1 MKRNWIKKN
10 PISLQWFEEKT
21 SQIDS
26 LDIQL
31 RALHSAVDCL
41 TNQRRE
47 LANCTG
53 ATAKSIAVLGH
64 GEPGASLGRA
74 LAQLAETLEKV
85 EVIRKT
91 QSNSDLYQ
99 FGEMLRDYVALI
111 GAIKVGVYDLQLFMF
126 LVEITFFI
134 LYILLCRMS
143 FMREWKF
150 FKIGSMLN

>member
-1 MKRNWIKKN
+1 MY
-10 PISLQWFEEKT
+10 ISLQWFEEKT

-31 RALHSAVDCL
+31 RALHSAVDSL

-53 ATAKSIAVLGH
+53 GTAKSVAVLGH

-85 EVIRKT
+85 EGIRKT

-99 FGEMLRDYVALI
+99 LGEMLRDYVALI
-111 GAIKVGVYDLQLFMF
+111 GAIKVNIISSLSDICDLILC
-126 LVEITFFI
+126 TFF
-134 LYILLCRMS
+134 LY
-143 FMREWKF
+143 
-150 FKIGSMLN
+150 N

>member
-1 MKRNWIKKN
+1 MKRESIY
-10 PISLQWFEEKT
+10 LQWFEEKT

-111 GAIKVGVYDLQLFMF
+111 GAIKVGVYDLRLYLLAMGLSILQ
-126 LVEITFFI
+126 VET
-134 LYILLCRMS
+134 
-143 FMREWKF
+143 
-150 FKIGSMLN
+150 